1 MCGGGVKPPPFTP
14 STPFSRFGEMG
25 SISDEELDASIGSV
39 FLPLQ
44 PCKRKTQD
52 GVSSNS
58 HVIEPFD
65 HGGSKKAAIA
75 HRVATNAERGLSTI
89 KILSYNIWFREDL
102 EVHKRMKAVGD
113 LIQQH
118 SPDII
123 CFQEVTPNIYDI
135 LRQSGWW
142 EEYRC
147 SFSNAK
153 AFPGPY
159 FCMQLSKLPVKAFS
173 SIPFSN
179 SIMGRELC
187 LADIDVQGPK
197 KLVVATSHLES
208 PCPAPPK
215 WDQMF
220 SQERVAQAKEA
231 INLLKNLPNTI
242 FCGDMNWDDKLD
254 GQFPLPD
261 GWVDAWVELRPKENG
276 WTYDTKANKM
286 LSANRML
293 QKRLDRFVCNL
304 SDFKLSGI
312 EMIGMEPL
320 PGLSYCKEKKVRKEL
335 QTLVLPVLP
344 SDHFG
349 LLLTVQSQ

>member
-1 MCGGGVKPPPFTP
+1 
-14 STPFSRFGEMG
+14 MG

-65 HGGSKKAAIA
+65 HRASKKAAIA

-159 FCMQLSKLPVKAFS
+159 FCMQLSKLPIKAFS

-242 FCGDMNWDDKLD
+242 FCADMNWDDKLD